1 MSGARSTQCTHEN
14 LLTSVASVLF
24 LGIIEFVRLLDCGDR
39 LVEYNQARIKLVSMA
54 FKHHLLTTCS
64 HASRRN
70 KRESKVLQAESA
82 SFVHFHPYVCHKTQS
97 RLPDVSHNATVRL
110 SVPAESLGLLATTL
124 LEPRDPGGFGKGSN
138 TWFGRTCTL
147 L

>member
-1 MSGARSTQCTHEN
+1 VCRARSTQCTHEN

-70 KRESKVLQAESA
+70 KRESKVLLAVCRL
-82 SFVHFHPYVCHKTQS
+82 FVLFPRYAISTRPPIPHQRTFTIQRSTLGFRQKVSVCSQRHCSNHETTGLG
-97 RLPDVSHNATVRL
+97 RVVTLVR
-110 SVPAESLGLLATTL
+110 E
-124 LEPRDPGGFGKGSN
+124 N
-138 TWFGRTCTL
+138 TCTH
-147 L
+147 

>member
-1 MSGARSTQCTHEN
+1 M
-14 LLTSVASVLF
+14 LF

-110 SVPAESLGLLATTL
+110 SVPAESLGLFHNDTAQTTRPPGFGRACLVRENMHTTL
-124 LEPRDPGGFGKGSN
+124 ETP
-138 TWFGRTCTL
+138 
-147 L
+147 